1 MLGPTMARFCAKNL
15 HAERN
20 STTQMTL
27 LCILFCINNMF
38 LEVLYSDEA
47 IADKE
52 TYNTLY
58 ESPSFISLGK
68 VDVASLQ
75 ALGAGD

>member
-1 MLGPTMARFCAKNL
+1 MVGPTMARFCAKNI
-15 HAERN
+15 HTQRN
-20 STTQMTL
+20 STNQMTL
-27 LCILFCINNMF
+27 LCILVCINNMF
-38 LEVLYSDEA
+38 LELLYSDEA
-47 IADKE
+47 IVGKE
-52 TYNTLY
+52 TNNTLY

>member
-1 MLGPTMARFCAKNL
+1 
-15 HAERN
+15 
-20 STTQMTL
+20 
-27 LCILFCINNMF
+27 MF